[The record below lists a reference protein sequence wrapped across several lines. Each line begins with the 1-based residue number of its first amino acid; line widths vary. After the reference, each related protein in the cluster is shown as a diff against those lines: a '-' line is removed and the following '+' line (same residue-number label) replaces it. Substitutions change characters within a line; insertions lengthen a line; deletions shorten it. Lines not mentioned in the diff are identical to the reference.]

1 MFNRSSGHIRLPS
14 QRIPICKKDSTHMK
28 ANTIFFT
35 SIIWWSTSLPSFWCK
50 KAIVYSSFGIKIL
63 LFELKKRSSNQIVS
77 PFSGKLIGVH
87 HKVARAVVRAPSAKK
102 FTSSKLAFYH
112 FLNMIGAH
120 VWFPR
125 APAHTLPWCANRYY
139 SRRCLQCLLEI
150 SARIEA
156 FKMFILKH

>member
-1 MFNRSSGHIRLPS
+1 MNFRFVSFF
-14 QRIPICKKDSTHMK
+14 DSLHYTC
-28 ANTIFFT
+28 
-35 SIIWWSTSLPSFWCK
+35 LPSFWCE
-50 KAIVYSSFGIKIL
+50 KAIVYNIFSIKLL

-87 HKVARAVVRAPSAKK
+87 YKVARAIVRAPSAKP
-102 FTSSKLAFYH
+102 FTSTKLAFYH

-125 APAHTLPWCANRYY
+125 APAHAPPWCANRYY
-139 SRRCLQCLLEI
+139 SRRCLQCLLAI

-156 FKMFILKH
+156 FKIFISKH

>member
-1 MFNRSSGHIRLPS
+1 MQYDLPKGFPFV
-14 QRIPICKKDSTHMK
+14 RKISTHMK
-28 ANTIFFT
+28 AINIF
-35 SIIWWSTSLPSFWCK
+35 SSAILWSTCLQLFWCE

-102 FTSSKLAFYH
+102 FTSTKLAFYH

-125 APAHTLPWCANRYY
+125 APAHAPPWCANRYY
-139 SRRCLQCLLEI
+139 SRRCL
-150 SARIEA
+150 
-156 FKMFILKH
+156 